1 MLESSP
7 FRCSGFEVSGNPIS
21 RSVLVFTASTFVF
34 SPSTLACSGQVDNR
48 ILEELW
54 GDEAAGKQ
62 NALWVYVSRLR
73 SVLEPARSDSHESTV
88 LVTRDHGYSLL
99 VDSERV
105 DAAQFEARVAEGRAS
120 LKAEP
125 EAAGTLLREA
135 LDQWRGSALED
146 FTYEEFAQTEI
157 ARLEELHVGATE
169 DRFEA
174 DLRSGKAGELV
185 AGCCGR
191 LLVSILF
198 FDLSLK

>member
-1 MLESSP
+1 MDFRILGPLEVIENGEPLDLGTFKQRSLLALLLINAN
-7 FRCSGFEVSGNPIS
+7 RVVS
-21 RSVLVFTASTFVF
+21 T
-34 SPSTLACSGQVDNR
+34 DR

-62 NALWVYVSRLR
+62 NALWVHVSRLR
-73 SVLEPARSDSHESTV
+73 SVLEPARSDSHEGTV

-105 DAAQFEARVAEGRAS
+105 DAAQFEARVAKGRAS

-125 EAAGTLLREA
+125 ETAGTLLREA

-157 ARLEELHVGATE
+157 ALKGEEREALEWERT
-169 DRFEA
+169 R
-174 DLRSGKAGELV
+174 GEWV
-185 AGCCGR
+185 YEPHRRETA
-191 LLVSILF
+191 IQE
-198 FDLSLK
+198 